1 LEQEDAIIS
10 GPVATYDQVVAS
22 VQGIHDKIFVEIEH
36 PLAGIIRMPGFGPKF
51 SETPAA
57 IYLKPPL
64 LGEHTREILEH
75 FGFGEEEITLF
86 YKDEVVK

>member
-1 LEQEDAIIS
+1 
-10 GPVATYDQVVAS
+10 
-22 VQGIHDKIFVEIEH
+22 
-36 PLAGIIRMPGFGPKF
+36 MPGFGPKF

-75 FGFGEEEITLF
+75 FGFGQEEITLF
-86 YKDEVVK
+86 YKDGIVK